1 MKKTFTTVE
10 QALAAQ
16 RECLDKLANLDEV
29 AQKRELN
36 EEEKNTLA
44 ALQREHN
51 SLQRE
56 VTYMIQQK
64 DAAQLEAQRE
74 QKDKGEILREALQ
87 GIRSGKVSR
96 ELTLGKV
103 GDNAGGSIT
112 ESGAINLTIHDL
124 IPTMNEGLG
133 LPSTARI
140 VTGVTGNEL
149 WPVSVDDAD
158 MEEVGE
164 NVNLTDQNLHFDNI
178 QPQAHRV
185 GLSIPVSNS
194 AIDNAAFDLMAFVQ
208 RKFTK
213 AMRRYLAKK
222 VYSQA
227 AFTGVKGPFSG
238 LTSSGDIEIADG
250 KTFKSILKAVAE
262 FTNKGFDSS
271 EVVLIIDALTEAEFK
286 STKKADDEGFIIEN
300 GTLAGYPY
308 VVTHYIN
315 TTLDVDQKTLKPTT
329 DRYLGIGYFEY
340 EAIQQ
345 HGEVRL
351 TVDSTS
357 AAAAKRNL
365 TYVVLNTAYSM
376 TDLSVKINKKGGT
389 ATQAFALYKLTQ
401 ASV

>member
-1 MKKTFTTVE
+1 MKKSFKTVKE
-10 QALAAQ
+10 ALAAQ
-16 RECLDKLANLDEV
+16 REALDKIASLEET

-44 ALQREHN
+44 AVKREHESTQREI
-51 SLQRE
+51 SYMLQQQQAAGIKRE
-56 VTYMIQQK
+56 EK
-64 DAAQLEAQRE
+64 S
-74 QKDKGEILREALQ
+74 KGEILREALK
-87 GIRSGKVSR
+87 GIREGKVSR
-96 ELTLGKV
+96 ELTLGKNDGNV
-103 GDNAGGSIT
+103 GGSIT
-112 ESGAINLTIHDL
+112 ESGAINLTIHDI
-124 IPTMNEGLG
+124 IPTLNEGLG

-158 MEEVGE
+158 LEEVGE
-164 NVNLTDQNLHFDNI
+164 NAELTDKNLHFDNI
-178 QPQAHRV
+178 QPAAHRV
-185 GLSIPVSNS
+185 GLSIAVSNS
-194 AIDNAAFDLMAFVQ
+194 AIDNAAFDLLSFVQ
-208 RKFTK
+208 GKFTV
-213 AMRRYLAKK
+213 AMRRYLAQK

-238 LTSSGDIEIADG
+238 LASSGDIEIADG
-250 KTFKSILKAVAE
+250 KAYKSILKAVAQ

-271 EVVLIIDALTEAEFK
+271 KVVLIIDALTEAELK
-286 STKKADDEGFIIEN
+286 ATKKAEDAGFVIEN

-315 TTLDVDQKTLKPTT
+315 TKLNTDGKTLEATP

-345 HGEVRL
+345 HGDVRL

-357 AAAAKRNL
+357 AAAAKKNL

-376 TDLSVKINKKGGT
+376 TDLSVKINKRGGT

-401 ASV
+401 PSV

>member
-1 MKKTFTTVE
+1 MKKSFKTVKE
-10 QALAAQ
+10 ALAAQ
-16 RECLDKLANLDEV
+16 REALDKIASLEET

-44 ALQREHN
+44 AVKREHESTQREI
-51 SLQRE
+51 SYMLQQQQAAGIKRE
-56 VTYMIQQK
+56 EK
-64 DAAQLEAQRE
+64 S
-74 QKDKGEILREALQ
+74 KGEILREALK
-87 GIRSGKVSR
+87 GIREGKVSR
-96 ELTLGKV
+96 ELTLGKNDGNV
-103 GDNAGGSIT
+103 GGSIT
-112 ESGAINLTIHDL
+112 ESGAINLTIHDI
-124 IPTMNEGLG
+124 IPTLNEGLG

-158 MEEVGE
+158 LEEVGE
-164 NVNLTDQNLHFDNI
+164 NAELTDKNLHFDNI
-178 QPQAHRV
+178 QPAAHRV
-185 GLSIPVSNS
+185 GLSIAVSNS
-194 AIDNAAFDLMAFVQ
+194 AIDNAAFDLLSFVQ
-208 RKFTK
+208 GKFTV
-213 AMRRYLAKK
+213 AMRRYLAQK

-238 LTSSGDIEIADG
+238 LASSGDIEIADG
-250 KTFKSILKAVAE
+250 KAYKSILKAVAQ

-271 EVVLIIDALTEAEFK
+271 KVVLIIDALTEAELK
-286 STKKADDEGFIIEN
+286 ATKKAEDAGFVIEN

-315 TTLDVDQKTLKPTT
+315 TKLNTDGKTLEATP

-340 EAIQQ
+340 DAIHQ
-345 HGEVRL
+345 HGDVRL

-357 AAAAKRNL
+357 AAAAKKNL

-376 TDLSVKINKKGGT
+376 TDLSVKINKRGGT

-401 ASV
+401 PSV

>member
-1 MKKTFTTVE
+1 MKKSFQSVNE
-10 QALAAQ
+10 VLAAQ
-16 RECLDKLANLDEV
+16 REALDKIANLDEI

-36 EEEKNTLA
+36 EEEKKTLA
-44 ALQREHN
+44 ALQREHD
-51 SLQRE
+51 LLKRE
-56 VTYMIQQK
+56 ASYMIQQQQ
-64 DAAQLEAQRE
+64 ASIARE
-74 QKDKGEILREALQ
+74 NKIKGDYLREIFKPVRDNLN
-87 GIRSGKVSR
+87 KR
-96 ELTLGKV
+96 EITLGKV
-103 GDNAGGSIT
+103 GSNAGGSIT
-112 ESGAINLTIHDL
+112 ESGAINLTIHDI
-124 IPTMNEGLG
+124 IPTLNEGLG

-158 MEEVGE
+158 LEEVGE
-164 NVNLTDQNLHFDNI
+164 NAELTDQNLHFDNI
-178 QPQAHRV
+178 QPASHRV
-185 GLSIPVSNS
+185 GLSIAISNS
-194 AIDNAAFDLMAFVQ
+194 AIDNAAFDLMGFVQ
-208 RKFTK
+208 GKFTL
-213 AMRRYLAKK
+213 ATRRYLAKK
-222 VYSQA
+222 LYSQA

-271 EVVLIIDALTEAEFK
+271 KVVLVIDALTEAEFK

-308 VVTHYIN
+308 VVTHFIN
-315 TTLDVDQKTLKPTT
+315 TKLNTDGKTLEATP
-329 DRYLGIGYFEY
+329 DRYIGIGYFEY

-357 AAAAKRNL
+357 AAAAKKNL

-376 TDLSVKINKKGGT
+376 TDLSVKLNKRGGT

-401 ASV
+401 PGA